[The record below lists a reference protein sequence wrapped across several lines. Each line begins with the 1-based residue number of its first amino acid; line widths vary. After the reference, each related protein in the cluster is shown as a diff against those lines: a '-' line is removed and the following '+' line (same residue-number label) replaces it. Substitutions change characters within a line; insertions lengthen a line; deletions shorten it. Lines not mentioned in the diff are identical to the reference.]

1 MANYRLEFEGHSYA
15 RIDALSINV
24 CVAKSLSDAAIEEYM
39 NGTLD
44 AVGSDPT
51 TLSLSL
57 FLHTVPNAKQR
68 HRMAAIINERGHPEI
83 LRAALLTDSV
93 LYRAAITALGWLTRL
108 HAAAFAIDDYPSAL
122 RWLRAADGFDVDEA
136 STVLVDML
144 RRAGIDAPPPPTGP
158 RTAGTSSPDGS

>member
-44 AVGSDPT
+44 AAGSDPT

-57 FLHTVPNAKQR
+57 FLSILSRRFLSPHAMFDRVTVVGCAKVALAAAVMGLMVWAFLGIWGPRSTWTQ
-68 HRMAAIINERGHPEI
+68 HAVSLGASVALGGVTFLAAAIA
-83 LRAALLTDSV
+83 LRT
-93 LYRAAITALGWLTRL
+93 
-108 HAAAFAIDDYPSAL
+108 HEL
-122 RWLRAADGFDVDEA
+122 RWLFHREA
-136 STVLVDML
+136 
-144 RRAGIDAPPPPTGP
+144 
-158 RTAGTSSPDGS
+158 